1 MKDLASRTLF
11 YILNGLEVNMTYYA
25 IKIKMK
31 PKCHSSNKESDI
43 DQICLNNNIFY
54 KKEVIYDHVME
65 SPKSIRVYLPPN
77 YPFLTAVSSGKE
89 RYVISEPNK
98 TAEIDGLL
106 RLPRAY

>member
-1 MKDLASRTLF
+1 MIELFSKTLP
-11 YILNGLEVNMTYYA
+11 YILSELGVNMTYYA
-25 IKIKMK
+25 TKIKMK
-31 PKCHSSNKESDI
+31 PKCHSSNKECDI
-43 DQICLNNNIFY
+43 DQICLSNNIFY

-77 YPFLTAVSSGKE
+77 YPYLTAVSSGKE
-89 RYVISEPNK
+89 RYVVSEPNK